1 MTEPVSHVKGG
12 RFRWA
17 IVLLVVLAAIAGL
30 TLLAAANTRVPVSIT
45 ITNNSQLQIRGLYL
59 APGNP
64 DNWGPDQLN
73 GSTIAPGAS
82 FTLNNVACEG
92 SSIRVIAEDQNGC
105 FLYHNFSCGA
115 NGTWTISNSETPD
128 CGSSN

>member
-1 MTEPVSHVKGG
+1 MTEPVSHVKAG

-17 IVLLVVLAAIAGL
+17 IVLLIVLAAVAGM

-73 GSTIAPGAS
+73 GSTIAPGTS

-105 FLYHNFSCGA
+105 FLYHNVSCDA
-115 NGTWTISNSETPD
+115 NSAWTISNNETPD
-128 CGSSN
+128 CGGN

>member
-1 MTEPVSHVKGG
+1 MTELVSHVRG

-17 IVLLVVLAAIAGL
+17 IVLLIVLAGVAGM
-30 TLLAAANTRVPVSIT
+30 TLLAAASTRATVSIT
-45 ITNNSQLQIRGLYL
+45 IINNSQLQIRGLYL

-73 GSTIAPGAS
+73 GSTLAPGAS

-105 FLYHNFSCGA
+105 FLYHNVSCDA

-128 CGSSN
+128 CGGN